1 MNKSSLCAGI
11 LIMVSDAWDK
21 EVNVRLD
28 RDISANIW
36 AEFLIKPEIA
46 SVKNLEKNQ
55 TDK

>member
-1 MNKSSLCAGI
+1 M
-11 LIMVSDAWDK
+11 
-21 EVNVRLD
+21 LD